1 MTGSSKKLPGCAA
14 ETGTMS
20 IIGRKTL
27 WDGRFIRTVLISYM
41 DSDDSPG
48 GSEGSG
54 LVRVWEGIERVNC
67 SGIVAVVPFTGSG
80 SVIMI
85 RQFRPPINGYV
96 IELPA
101 GLCDVGESFEAA
113 AARELV
119 EETGFAAGTLT
130 YLTKGPLSSG
140 LSSEILNVFV
150 ATDLTFVG
158 IGNRDET
165 EKIEVLEIPLHE
177 IDSELARFE
186 HEGNFV
192 DLKVYGLVAM
202 AQKLL

>member
-1 MTGSSKKLPGCAA
+1 
-14 ETGTMS
+14 MS

-27 WDGRFIRTVLISYM
+27 WEGRFIRTVLISYT
-41 DSDDSPG
+41 DSQDLPV
-48 GSEGSG
+48 GSEGLG
-54 LVRVWEGIERVNC
+54 FAREWEGVERVNC
-67 SGIVAVVPFTGSG
+67 SGIVAVVPITKNGK
-80 SVIMI
+80 VVMI
-85 RQFRPPINGYV
+85 RQFRPPINGNV

-140 LSSEILNVFV
+140 LSSELLNVFV

-177 IDSELARFE
+177 IDSELARLE

-192 DLKVYGLVAM
+192 DLKVYGLVGL